1 MTPTGLGA
9 YASRQ
14 TFTAGFSIRQT
25 SEMLKKKILDYACE
39 VTRQA
44 TYNMDIIDSNIVRTT
59 DGRVLMS
66 GAPCRSLLFR
76 RTVPGARGS
85 RIGGFYLRVT

>member
-25 SEMLKKKILDYACE
+25 SELLKRKILEYACE
-39 VTRQA
+39 LT
-44 TYNMDIIDSNIVRTT
+44 
-59 DGRVLMS
+59 
-66 GAPCRSLLFR
+66 
-76 RTVPGARGS
+76 PG
-85 RIGGFYLRVT
+85 YL